1 MTSLANGAAR
11 IVPITLDLAAGYRE
25 ALGIVAR
32 ERLYLRL
39 TDAPSRESSL
49 AFVSANIAKGN
60 PHLVALAEGNVV
72 GWCDI
77 YPSAFEGFRHKGTLG
92 MGIIQEYRGQG
103 IGQRLMKAALAA
115 GRRYGF
121 KRVELDVFASNKPAI
136 KLYKKLGFATEGR
149 KRNARKIDGRYDDI
163 FVMARLFR

>member
-1 MTSLANGAAR
+1 MDER
-11 IVPITLDLAAGYRE
+11 YIDGYR
-25 ALGIVAR
+25 ACLGEVAR
-32 ERLYLRL
+32 ERKFLCFV
-39 TDAPSRESSL
+39 DAPPPAQSRS
-49 AFVSANIAKGN
+49 FVASAIAKKS
-60 PHLVALAEGNVV
+60 PFMVAVAGRRVV